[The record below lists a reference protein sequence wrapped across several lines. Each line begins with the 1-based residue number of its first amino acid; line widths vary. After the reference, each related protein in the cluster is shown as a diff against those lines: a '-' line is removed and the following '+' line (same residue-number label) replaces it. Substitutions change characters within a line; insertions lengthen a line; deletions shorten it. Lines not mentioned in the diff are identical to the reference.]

1 MELTREN
8 YNETAKELLTF
19 LQNSPSCFHAVKNVV
34 DMLTAAGFTEVK
46 EEESWKLEAGG
57 RYFVTRNQSSVIAFK
72 VPGKDFKGFQIIASH
87 SDSPTFKI
95 KENPE
100 MEAAHCIK
108 LNVEKYGGMICAPWF
123 DRPLS
128 IAGRLVVS
136 EGSRLVSKL
145 VNVDVIW

>member
-57 RYFVTRNQSSVIAFK
+57 RYFVTRNQSSVVASRRPPRPVSITITSTFSRANSTIA
-72 VPGKDFKGFQIIASH
+72 I
-87 SDSPTFKI
+87 
-95 KENPE
+95 
-100 MEAAHCIK
+100 
-108 LNVEKYGGMICAPWF
+108 
-123 DRPLS
+123 
-128 IAGRLVVS
+128 
-136 EGSRLVSKL
+136 
-145 VNVDVIW
+145 

>member
-72 VPGKDFKGFQIIASH
+72 VPGKDFKGFQIIASKGNLH
-87 SDSPTFKI
+87 VSDRRSCRCKRRGYFRT
-95 KENPE
+95 
-100 MEAAHCIK
+100 
-108 LNVEKYGGMICAPWF
+108 
-123 DRPLS
+123 
-128 IAGRLVVS
+128 
-136 EGSRLVSKL
+136 
-145 VNVDVIW
+145 

>member
-72 VPGKDFKGFQIIASH
+72 SQWISSSMITTLCFKQI
-87 SDSPTFKI
+87 SPIFSSSSFVHTL
-95 KENPE
+95 PTG
-100 MEAAHCIK
+100 
-108 LNVEKYGGMICAPWF
+108 L
-123 DRPLS
+123 
-128 IAGRLVVS
+128 
-136 EGSRLVSKL
+136 
-145 VNVDVIW
+145 